1 MLLLVLLL
9 LVWVP
14 VFVCTLLLVVVVVV
28 VVAVV
33 VVRSEV
39 QKYFECAV
47 FLTFCFRNF
56 PPATPASI
64 FS

>member
-28 VVAVV
+28 AAVV

-56 PPATPASI
+56 PAATPASI